1 MRHAATVLT
10 GLAVLAALAGCNG
23 PDVTAARLDAAVPS
37 TFAHLYARQQN
48 LLGHGGVTEEWA
60 SPTATCSPP
69 GGAGAS
75 AGSEWT
81 CTLLFRAGDGTVT
94 TVGLDV
100 RTRAE
105 GCFTAQGPAT
115 LLGPAVLDLP
125 GGGTA
130 PNPALAFD
138 GCFDPAR

>member
-1 MRHAATVLT
+1 MRAVRAGAV
-10 GLAVLAALAGCNG
+10 LAVLGALAGCGG
-23 PDVTAARLDAAVPS
+23 PDVTSSRLEAAVSS
-37 TFAHLYARQQN
+37 TFAHLYARQQA
-48 LLGHGGVTEEWA
+48 LLGHDGVTESWA
-60 SPTATCSPP
+60 SPSATCAPP
-69 GGAGAS
+69 GGAGSS

-81 CTLLFRAGDGTVT
+81 CSLLFRAGDGTVT
-94 TVGLDV
+94 TAELDV

-115 LLGPAVLDLP
+115 LLGPAVLGLP

>member
-1 MRHAATVLT
+1 MRHAGTVLT
-10 GLAVLAALAGCNG
+10 GLAVLGALAGCGG
-23 PDVTAARLDAAVPS
+23 PDVTAARLDAAVS
-37 TFAHLYARQQN
+37 TTFAHLYARQQA
-48 LLGHGGVTEEWA
+48 LLGHPGVSEEWA

-69 GGAGAS
+69 GGTRP
-75 AGSEWT
+75 GSEWT

-94 TVGLDV
+94 TAELDV

-115 LLGPAVLDLP
+115 LLGPAVLELP
-125 GGGTA
+125 GGGSA

-138 GCFDPAR
+138 GCFDPAG

>member
-1 MRHAATVLT
+1 MRGPLRTTSA
-10 GLAVLAALAGCNG
+10 GLVAVAALAGCGG
-23 PDVTAARLDAAVPS
+23 PDVTPSRLDAAVS
-37 TFAHLYARQQN
+37 SSFAHLYARQQS
-48 LLGHGGVTEEWA
+48 LLGHSGVSEQWA
-60 SPTATCSPP
+60 SPAATCAPP
-69 GGAGAS
+69 GGAAPGA
-75 AGSEWT
+75 EWT
-81 CTLLFRAGDGTVT
+81 CTLVFRAGDGTVT
-94 TVGLDV
+94 TAELDV

-115 LLGPAVLDLP
+115 LLGPAVLALP